1 MVENDNIS
9 IDEEN
14 YDEKIKIMLLGDS
27 SVGKTSIIKRY
38 CKNQYSNSF
47 ISTIGVDFETKY
59 INIDFKTKYIKIGEY
74 SVKVLIWDTAGQEKF
89 RNIAK
94 QYYKGAN
101 GVLLIYDVTNKKS
114 FERIAYWMN
123 ELKDNNQINE
133 IDICLVG
140 NKIDLEGRVITR
152 EEGEKFALDNDIKYF
167 EVSAKT
173 SEGIEELFTSV
184 TKGAVDKIFQA
195 NKEDNDDKKQIF
207 EYLDN
212 RSHRKKKK
220 KCCM

>member
-1 MVENDNIS
+1 MSAKYI
-9 IDEEN
+9 
-14 YDEKIKIMLLGDS
+14 IKILTLGDTM
-27 SVGKTSIIKRY
+27 VGKSSIVLRFSEDKFDD
-38 CKNQYSNSF
+38 NQF
-47 ISTIGVDFETKY
+47 ATIG
-59 INIDFKTKYIKIGEY
+59 IDFKTKYIKVRDA

-133 IDICLVG
+133 LDICLVG

-207 EYLDN
+207 EYLDK

>member
-123 ELKDNNQINE
+123 ELKDNNQIKE
-133 IDICLVG
+133 LDICLVG